1 MKSRFAVCVIV
12 LLLLA
17 SLPAGIAGAGGFS
30 SGPDTSGAS
39 EPAIATAASDGS
51 PSAMADDDDVLHQR
65 TELRHLPDRPGEFEV
80 ETTFEPPEPMRGLEV
95 DLHDDAAVVAL
106 EGFEETGDGTYRW
119 DEATAEPSLRYEMP
133 SDRTGDVR
141 HDHEDRDGY
150 TFVDTGEW
158 GVVQVPSVGLSLRTP
173 QSVTLGIE
181 ETVTV
186 DGEGAAGDDIAFFG
200 PVEEYERTVDG
211 ETIRLVVPEAA
222 DLMETPDDILES
234 IAAGSERLD
243 VGSSSDEVFVVA
255 VPTDVD
261 WGPRGV
267 QYGDADAW
275 VAADAELEA
284 AANVWLH
291 EYVHVR
297 QGFASGE
304 TTTDVRWLV
313 EAQAEYYPALL
324 GYETG
329 TISFG
334 EFGNHLER
342 GERSPYADGALN
354 NPSTWADR
362 DTDYVKG
369 PLVYGEI
376 DRQLRLAT
384 DGDRTL
390 EDVFRQLNAQNGAV
404 SEADFLTALEDA
416 GGSEVRSVA
425 ERYTQTDATPE
436 MWSRWEH
443 GDAFDQSAAIVEY
456 GLGSE
461 PIEVAAQSWERW
473 DSSEIDGVEAGS
485 RNGDAGID
493 GGDVMAVPA
502 GESVTVPVA
511 MANVDD
517 RVGTADATLEVNGD
531 IVALEQ
537 RHLEPGERA
546 TTRLS
551 WEPAEP
557 GLYNLRVGDDRLTVF
572 VRSSPSLTVTDLR
585 VDPDGVDPGETVTA
599 TATVTA
605 DGDRPAAGT
614 LPFQSANG
622 VVTGDPVAIA
632 PGETGTTTVELTFD
646 DDGRYEVTAGEQST
660 TVTVGGGL
668 SRAVSAVDSI
678 PGFSGVAVIATLALV
693 VTIGMLRRR
702 Q

>member
-1 MKSRFAVCVIV
+1 MNSRLAVCVIV
-12 LLLLA
+12 LLLIA

-30 SGPDTSGAS
+30 SAPDTFGAS
-39 EPAIATAASDGS
+39 DPAIASGVSDGS
-51 PSAMADDDDVLHQR
+51 PGSMANEDDVLHQR
-65 TELRHLPDRPGEFEV
+65 TELRHLPERPGEFEV
-80 ETTFEPPEPMRGLEV
+80 ETTFEPPEPLRGLEV
-95 DLHDDAAVVAL
+95 DLSDDAVVASL

-119 DEATAEPSLRYEMP
+119 DEATGEPSIRYEMP
-133 SDRTGDVR
+133 ADRTGTVR
-141 HDHEDRDGY
+141 HDHDDRDGY

-181 ETVTV
+181 ETVAV

-222 DLMETPDDILES
+222 DLAETPDDILES
-234 IAAGSERLD
+234 IAAASERLD

-275 VAADAELEA
+275 VAADAELDV

-304 TTTDVRWLV
+304 TTADARWLV
-313 EAQAEYYPALL
+313 EAQAEYYAALL
-324 GYETG
+324 GYEEG
-329 TISFG
+329 AIRFG
-334 EFGNHLER
+334 EFGDHLER
-342 GERSPYADGALN
+342 GERSPYADGTLN
-354 NPSTWADR
+354 DPSSWADS

-390 EDVFRQLNAQNGAV
+390 EDVFRQLNAQDGAV

-416 GGSEVRSVA
+416 GGSEVRSIA
-425 ERYTQTDATPE
+425 ERYTQTDETPE
-436 MWSRWEH
+436 MWNRWDH
-443 GDAFDQSAAIVEY
+443 GDAFDQPSATVEY
-456 GLGSE
+456 RLGSE
-461 PIEVAAQSWERW
+461 PVEVAGQSWERW
-473 DSSEIDGVEAGS
+473 DSSDLDGVET
-485 RNGDAGID
+485 RNDAGTD

-502 GESVTVPVA
+502 GETVTVPVA

-517 RVGTADATLEVNGD
+517 RAGTADATLEANGE
-531 IVALEQ
+531 IVAIEQ
-537 RHLEPGERA
+537 RSLEPGERA

-551 WEPAEP
+551 WEPTSP
-557 GLYNLRVGDDRLTVF
+557 GVYDLRVGDDRLTVF

-585 VDPDGVDPGETVTA
+585 VDPDSVDPGETVTA

-605 DGDRPAAGT
+605 GGTLPAAGT

-622 VVTGDPVAIA
+622 VVTADPVALA
-632 PGETGTTTVELTFD
+632 SGETGTTAVDLTFD

-668 SRAVSAVDSI
+668 STVVSAVDSI
-678 PGFSGVAVIATLALV
+678 AGFGSVAGIVALTVALTIA
-693 VTIGMLRRR
+693 MLGRRR
-702 Q
+702 